1 MRGFLKILFSRYS
14 VCASLILLDLTLMIV
29 LFEYAASFSVLMA
42 AIARL
47 FCIAVFVSLIN
58 RDTNPEFKLTWLA
71 IAAVAPVFGTIL
83 YVVFS
88 QRYLT
93 AGDKRFLRQ
102 LYTRIDSQ
110 RSAWEDDCS
119 DQCLKALAKKDKR
132 LSGYARAMLKCD
144 SLAAVYP
151 GDVLK
156 YYPSGEEMYADML
169 SAIDSAERYV
179 FLEYFIVDEGKMWDG
194 ICERLKRK
202 AREGVDVRMLY
213 DDIGS
218 MRTLPANFDKN
229 LRREGIKCYRFS
241 KVTPVPNSSHNNRD
255 HRKILA
261 VDGKIAFTGGVN
273 IADEYINCREKFGHW
288 KDAGV
293 AVHGRAALGF
303 TRLFLVA
310 YDLTVREFSDYAT
323 LLSAEWNTGRMTAA
337 NGDDSLM
344 ICEKPYTDG
353 GFVIPIGAGP
363 APLYRE
369 SAGKEA
375 FMSMIDLAA
384 ESLYITTPYLIID
397 YDLTEAL
404 RRAARRGVD
413 VRIITPGIPDRPLI
427 KLMTKSSYPRLLE
440 AGVRIFEYTP
450 GFMHAKC
457 AVADGK
463 MAMVGSINLD
473 YRSLVHHYEDAVWMY
488 STPTVTEIR
497 DEFMKTVSVSN
508 LKDSKAVRLT
518 PVEWIVR
525 NIIRIFAP
533 LL

>member
-1 MRGFLKILFSRYS
+1 MRGFFKILFSRYS
-14 VCASLILLDLTLMIV
+14 VCALLILLDLTLMIL

-47 FCIAVFVSLIN
+47 FCIVVFVSLIN

-83 YVVFS
+83 YVMFS

-110 RSAWEDDCS
+110 RCAEEDDLS
-119 DQCLKALAKKDKR
+119 DQCLKSLGEKGKR
-132 LSGYARAMLKCD
+132 QAGYARAMLKCD
-144 SLAAVYP
+144 SLAAIYP
-151 GDVLK
+151 EDVLK

-169 SAIDSAERYV
+169 AAIDAAERYV
-179 FLEYFIVDEGKMWDG
+179 FLEYFIVDEGRMWGG
-194 ICERLKRK
+194 IYERLKRK
-202 AREGVDVRMLY
+202 VREGVDVRMLY

-218 MRTLPANFDKN
+218 MQTLPANFDKK

-241 KVTPVPNSSHNNRD
+241 RVTPVPNSSHNNRD

-293 AVHGRAALGF
+293 AVFGRAALGF

-310 YDLTVREFSDYAT
+310 YDLTVREFSDYRA
-323 LLSAEWNTGRMTAA
+323 LLSPDEDCCVAA
-337 NGDDSLM
+337 AASGERG
-344 ICEKPYTDG
+344 IEVGEKPYTDG
-353 GFVIPIGAGP
+353 GFVIPIGSGP

-413 VRIITPGIPDRPLI
+413 VRIITPGVPDRPLI
-427 KLMTKSSYPRLLE
+427 KLMTKSSYPRLLD

-457 AVADGK
+457 AVADNK

-473 YRSLVHHYEDAVWMY
+473 YRSLVHHFEDALLIF
-488 STPTVTEIR
+488 SSQTIA
-497 DEFMKTVSVSN
+497 DISADFIKTLSVCEQMSCDGV
-508 LKDSKAVRLT
+508 KQTFKEKALRSLM
-518 PVEWIVR
+518 R
-525 NIIRIFAP
+525 IIAP

>member
-1 MRGFLKILFSRYS
+1 MLMRGFFKVLFSRYS
-14 VCASLILLDLTLMIV
+14 VCAILILIDLVLMIL
-29 LFEYAASFSVLMA
+29 LFEFAASFSVLMA
-42 AIARL
+42 TVARA
-47 FCIAVFVSLIN
+47 FCIVVFVSLIN

-71 IAAVAPVFGTIL
+71 VAAVAPVFGTVL
-83 YVVFS
+83 YVIFS

-93 AGDKRFLRQ
+93 AAEKRFLKQ
-102 LYTRIDSQ
+102 LYTRIDSS
-110 RSAWEDDCS
+110 RCALEDDS
-119 DQCLKALAKKDKR
+119 ADRCLEELAKKDKR
-132 LSGYARAMLKCD
+132 LSGYARAMLRCD
-144 SLAAVYP
+144 SLAAIYP
-151 GDVLK
+151 EDVLK
-156 YYPSGEEMYADML
+156 YYPSGEEMYVDML
-169 SAIDSAERYV
+169 AAIDAAERYV

-194 ICERLKRK
+194 IYERLKRK
-202 AREGVDVRMLY
+202 VREGVDVRMLY

-218 MRTLPANFDKN
+218 MKTLPANFDKL
-229 LRREGIKCYRFS
+229 LRRDGIKCYRFS

-293 AVHGRAALGF
+293 AVRGRAALGF

-310 YDLTVREFSDYAT
+310 YDLTVREFSNYQSLLAPEPINDAEP
-323 LLSAEWNTGRMTAA
+323 LSA
-337 NGDDSLM
+337 
-344 ICEKPYTDG
+344 G
-353 GFVIPIGAGP
+353 GFVIPIGSGP

-369 SAGKEA
+369 SVGKEA
-375 FMSMIDLAA
+375 LMNMIDLAA
-384 ESLYITTPYLIID
+384 ESLYVTTPYLIID

-457 AVADGK
+457 VVADNK

-473 YRSLVHHYEDAVWMY
+473 YRSLVHHFEDALLIF
-488 STPTVTEIR
+488 SSRTI
-497 DEFMKTVSVSN
+497 DDISGDFIKTLGVCEEMSGEGIGQTF
-508 LKDSKAVRLT
+508 KEKALRSLM
-518 PVEWIVR
+518 R
-525 NIIRIFAP
+525 IIAP